1 LLVHCQ
7 ILTGRHILAN
17 WLDRV
22 YSLLEVPV
30 SRLVLLIAILGLAA
44 IIALQKLGRRSKE
57 PVLFKKKRLLTA
69 NEVEFFHRLRQALP
83 DYHVFPQVS
92 MGALMSPASG
102 VSRQEYLPVRNR
114 FAAKIVDF
122 VVTDDELN
130 PIALIELDDRTHSAE
145 KDARRDA
152 MTGAAG
158 YTTLRY
164 QSRNKPAPDVIRR
177 DLTRARKRSD

>member
-1 LLVHCQ
+1 
-7 ILTGRHILAN
+7 
-17 WLDRV
+17 
-22 YSLLEVPV
+22 VP
-30 SRLVLLIAILGLAA
+30 RLVLLFAILGIVAF
-44 IIALQKLGRRSKE
+44 IALRKLGERSKK
-57 PVLFKKKRLLTA
+57 PVLFKKKKLLTE

-102 VSRQEYLPVRNR
+102 VSRQDYLPVRNR

-122 VVTDDELN
+122 VVTDNELN
-130 PIALIELDDRTHSAE
+130 PIALVELDDRTHSAE

-177 DLTRARKRSD
+177 DLARARKRSD